1 MSNLVSLT
9 WPSLQIEAFST
20 SGILVKSLINKTVL
34 TPETSNDIDMKLGPL
49 SNLDNNNTTTLKND
63 DDVMPV
69 NYDIPVRI

>member
-1 MSNLVSLT
+1 
-9 WPSLQIEAFST
+9 
-20 SGILVKSLINKTVL
+20 
-34 TPETSNDIDMKLGPL
+34 MKLGPL